1 MEVGVKE
8 LFQLKNKL
16 LILFILLSNLLEA
29 AYLNEI
35 NGVRKL
41 SNYNELKDIQVER
54 IVDWNNIERNKS
66 KDRVYVIGENKP
78 FTGSAIK
85 GLKNGKNI
93 EGILFYKEGHTEK
106 TAYEYYPNNQLKL
119 KVPQENDKSEGK
131 GYYYYSNGKLQSEK
145 FYRDDKIQASSE
157 YRQDG
162 TIFRTYKMVE
172 GLNGIRTVYYEN
184 GKDIKTIIEVTQDYS
199 QKEMV
204 NYILNG
210 KLKAYD
216 KQGHLKA
223 ILNFKNDSIAG
234 LPQEMYYPNG
244 KLKYYAIAKDNN
256 QKNPTFTEK
265 AISYYDNG
273 QEKENC
279 DEVDRGMW
287 MCKKYDKNGKFKGEV
302 QKGGQPIETS
312 NFWANF
318 FMGVLNILLQ

>member
-1 MEVGVKE
+1 MEMKQKKE
-8 LFQLKNKL
+8 YKVIF
-16 LILFILLSNLLEA
+16 FILIYLSVNIVSFSIKLSSTEG
-29 AYLNEI
+29 LN
-35 NGVRKL
+35 RL
-41 SNYNELKDIQVER
+41 SNYNEIK
-54 IVDWNNIERNKS
+54 NIEVEKIVSREELERKNGLVYEKNKNTVFNGALVA
-66 KDRVYVIGENKP
+66 R
-78 FTGSAIK
+78 
-85 GLKNGKNI
+85 KNGKEILGIYIYRYGKTEDYGYDYYDNGQLEIEVKQKNDKSDGEGIEYYENGKLKSKRYYRAGILEKITEYRQNGTTFRMYQAI
-93 EGILFYKEGHTEK
+93 EGI
-106 TAYEYYPNNQLKL
+106 
-119 KVPQENDKSEGK
+119 
-131 GYYYYSNGKLQSEK
+131 
-145 FYRDDKIQASSE
+145 
-157 YRQDG
+157 
-162 TIFRTYKMVE
+162 
-172 GLNGIRTVYYEN
+172 NGIRTVYYEN
-184 GKDIKTIIEVTQDYS
+184 GKSVKSIAEVTQNR
-199 QKEMV
+199 QKEIT

-210 KLKAYD
+210 KLKIYD
-216 KQGHLKA
+216 KQGRLQA

-287 MCKKYDKNGKFKGEV
+287 MCKKYDKNGKFKGEA

>member
-1 MEVGVKE
+1 MKTLNKKIIV
-8 LFQLKNKL
+8 LF
-16 LILFILLSNLLEA
+16 LILFFSSVMNA
-29 AYLNEI
+29 
-35 NGVRKL
+35 VKL
-41 SNYNELKDIQVER
+41 SSIENIKKLNNYNELKDIETE
-54 IVDWNNIERNKS
+54 NIEK
-66 KDRVYVIGENKP
+66 YENRKEINGLMYINNEKY
-78 FTGSAIK
+78 TGMTIERYGNGNISSIIFH
-85 GLKNGKNI
+85 KNGYVT
-93 EGILFYKEGHTEK
+93 GEK
-106 TAYEYYPNNQLKL
+106 YEYYSNNNLKI
-119 KVPQENDKSEGK
+119 KVNYSEGK
-131 GYYYYSNGKLQSEK
+131 RNGKATSYYSNGKLESNRYYKDNIMQLST
-145 FYRDDKIQASSE
+145 E

-162 TIFRTYKMVE
+162 TIFRTYKAID

-184 GKDIKTIIEVTQDYS
+184 GKDIKSVIEVTQDYS
-199 QKEMV
+199 QKKMI
-204 NYILNG
+204 NYRLNG

-216 KQGHLKA
+216 KQGRLKA

-256 QKNPTFTEK
+256 QKNPSFTEK

-279 DEVDRGMW
+279 DEVDRGVW
-287 MCKKYDKNGKFKGEV
+287 MCKKYDKNGKFKGEA

>member
-1 MEVGVKE
+1 MEMKQKKE
-8 LFQLKNKL
+8 YKIIF
-16 LILFILLSNLLEA
+16 FILIYLSVNIVSFSIKLSSTEG
-29 AYLNEI
+29 LN
-35 NGVRKL
+35 RM
-41 SNYNELKDIQVER
+41 SNYNEIK
-54 IVDWNNIERNKS
+54 NIEVEKIVSREELERKNGLVYEKNKNTVFNGALVA
-66 KDRVYVIGENKP
+66 R
-78 FTGSAIK
+78 
-85 GLKNGKNI
+85 KNGKEILGIYIYRYGKTEDYGYDYYDNGQLEIEVKQKNDKSDGEGIEYYENGKLKSKRYYRAGILEKITEYRQNGTTFRMYQAI
-93 EGILFYKEGHTEK
+93 EGI
-106 TAYEYYPNNQLKL
+106 
-119 KVPQENDKSEGK
+119 
-131 GYYYYSNGKLQSEK
+131 
-145 FYRDDKIQASSE
+145 
-157 YRQDG
+157 
-162 TIFRTYKMVE
+162 
-172 GLNGIRTVYYEN
+172 NGIRTVYYEN
-184 GKDIKTIIEVTQDYS
+184 GKSVKSIAEVTQNR
-199 QKEMV
+199 QKEIT

-210 KLKAYD
+210 KLKIYD
-216 KQGHLKA
+216 KQGRLQA

-287 MCKKYDKNGKFKGEV
+287 MCKKYDKNGKFKGEA